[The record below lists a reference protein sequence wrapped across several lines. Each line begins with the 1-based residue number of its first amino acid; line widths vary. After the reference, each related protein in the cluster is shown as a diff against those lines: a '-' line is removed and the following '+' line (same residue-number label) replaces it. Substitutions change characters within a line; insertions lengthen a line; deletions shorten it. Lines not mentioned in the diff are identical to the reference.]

1 MARRRASTQWRARVG
16 PSQRDRRRLRNS
28 NCFWG
33 GSAPRRARERRARF
47 VESRL
52 DGIKHDSSNVS
63 AGKKRVSRPPGA
75 RTLDRAT
82 RWRRRRDS
90 PPARPRAAARST
102 PSRGAPSLPRRR
114 FAAVRGRARSAASAA
129 FPPTMDERGDARAR
143 ARDPPHPFARIA
155 SERAAERASSAHV
168 AAAFALD
175 RRGAPVDD
183 GEPAARLD
191 DPRGARASPS
201 TRTGTSSWRRA
212 RPSRTTARSASA
224 VPRGSSSRYA
234 RPRRSPPSSAA
245 PRASASRASSSAR
258 EATSSST
265 TEDSRGSSSSTAS
278 IS

>member
-1 MARRRASTQWRARVG
+1 MAARSVLRRVFAASTEPRRRRRAPVKPRVPGEESPEGRAVGRGVRRPRGRAEEILHAQGTALLTQGRGSSAEHPKPAHAPRVVVLPVVVRAGRDVGGCHGASTRVDPVARARRPV
-16 PSQRDRRRLRNS
+16 PERQAAARRNS

-114 FAAVRGRARSAASAA
+114 FVAVRGRARSAASAA

-143 ARDPPHPFARIA
+143 APTRPTP
-155 SERAAERASSAHV
+155 
-168 AAAFALD
+168 
-175 RRGAPVDD
+175 
-183 GEPAARLD
+183 
-191 DPRGARASPS
+191 SP
-201 TRTGTSSWRRA
+201 G
-212 RPSRTTARSASA
+212 
-224 VPRGSSSRYA
+224 
-234 RPRRSPPSSAA
+234 
-245 PRASASRASSSAR
+245 
-258 EATSSST
+258 
-265 TEDSRGSSSSTAS
+265 
-278 IS
+278 